1 MENRE
6 TNKRFGQTTGII
18 MKQPMIKSI
27 LLYLSLFFNGLV
39 LFGCIYVCYV
49 RTDYLYRINA
59 YINRPPKIPAG
70 YDNECV
76 ASWNNCIEKLHIQT
90 DVVFFGNSIT
100 AMGDFQDAFPNVKS
114 INMGY
119 MGDDT
124 KGMLR
129 RVDAIKSVQPKKV
142 FLMAG
147 INGLMEQTDE
157 DFERRYAT
165 LVDSIQRAVP
175 DAQLFLE
182 SILPIRSLYYESD
195 NAHICKANAI
205 IRKIA
210 EARGLEYIDLYS
222 LYVKDGALSGDMT
235 RDGIHLTDEAY
246 TIWYEA
252 IEFMI
257 NQ

>member
-1 MENRE
+1 M
-6 TNKRFGQTTGII
+6 KRTT
-18 MKQPMIKSI
+18 IKSI
-27 LLYLSLFFNGLV
+27 LLYVSLVLNGLV
-39 LFGCIYVCYV
+39 LIGGVYICCV

-59 YINRPPKIPAG
+59 YINRPPKIPTG

-76 ASWNNCIEKLHIQT
+76 MSWNNCIEKLRLQA

-100 AMGDFQDAFPNVKS
+100 AMGNFHDAFPEVKS

-129 RVDAIKSVQPKKV
+129 RVEAIVAVNPKKV

-157 DFERRYAT
+157 EFEHRYAT
-165 LVDSIQRAVP
+165 LVDSIRSAVP
-175 DAQLFLE
+175 DAELYIE

-195 NAHICKANAI
+195 NARICKANTI
-205 IRKIA
+205 IRNIA
-210 EARGLEYIDLYS
+210 ETRGLEYIDLYS
-222 LYVKDGALSGDMT
+222 LYVKDGALPADMT
-235 RDGIHLTDEAY
+235 RDGIHLTEEAY
-246 TIWYEA
+246 SIWVEA
-252 IEFMI
+252 IANMMTK
-257 NQ
+257 

>member
-1 MENRE
+1 M
-6 TNKRFGQTTGII
+6 KRTT
-18 MKQPMIKSI
+18 IKSI
-27 LLYLSLFFNGLV
+27 LLYVSLVLNGLV
-39 LFGCIYVCYV
+39 LIGGVYICCV

-59 YINRPPKIPAG
+59 YINRPPKIPTG

-76 ASWNNCIEKLHIQT
+76 ASWNNCIDKLHIQV

-100 AMGDFQDAFPNVKS
+100 AMGNFQDAFPNVKS

-157 DFERRYAT
+157 DFEQRYAT

-182 SILPIRSLYYESD
+182 SILPIRSLYLEND
-195 NAHICKANAI
+195 NARICKANVI
-205 IRKIA
+205 IRQIA
-210 EARGLEYIDLYS
+210 EARGLKFVDLYS
-222 LYVKDGALSGDMT
+222 LYLEEGALPADKT
-235 RDGIHLTDEAY
+235 CDGIHLTDEAY
-246 TIWYEA
+246 AIWYEA